1 MNTIQIIAAVVIVV
15 IAALYIIWKLKKDGL
30 RKTAIQMIVYAEKNF
45 DDNQIKFETVVQA
58 VISKLSFP
66 FNLIP
71 STTISNFVQNV
82 FDEIKEAL
90 DYREE

>member
-1 MNTIQIIAAVVIVV
+1 MNTIQIVAAVVIVIV
-15 IAALYIIWKLKKDGL
+15 AAFYIIWKIKKEGL
-30 RKTAIQMIVYAEKNF
+30 RDTAIKMIVYAEKNF
-45 DDNQIKFETVVQA
+45 DDNQVKFETVVQA

-71 STTISNFVQNV
+71 STAISKFVQSV

-90 DYREE
+90 DYRG

>member
-1 MNTIQIIAAVVIVV
+1 MNTIQIVAAVVIVI
-15 IAALYIIWKLKKDGL
+15 IAAFYILWKVKKEGL

-45 DDNQIKFETVVQA
+45 NDNQVKFETVVQA
-58 VISKLSFP
+58 VMSKLSFP

-71 STTISNFVQNV
+71 STAISNFVQNV

-90 DYREE
+90 DYRD